1 MAGSDGPPTPTA
13 TGEPTAPYE
22 GDPATPPERPR
33 VALVAGSEPPAS
45 AELRDLLQRR
55 CRVITIIGL
64 FAASTAMALFLPFW
78 VMDGNW
84 EMIVRHAVLCALAA
98 AGVALLR
105 RPRSLRELRTGELI
119 VVAALV
125 AVLVWHTYFALV
137 QLRFAAAFARIGE
150 AHLDIPL
157 RPFLSGPGEPVRQMT
172 FHLQDWTMWALA
184 AFENLF
190 WFALIVGY
198 GVFIP
203 NTWQRCAA
211 VVGAVALTA
220 VGLHGFV
227 CLADP
232 DVALNMASVLMVSTV
247 WWLSLGCAI
256 AVFGSHR
263 IERLRREALA
273 ARQLGQYRLKELIGS
288 GGMGE
293 VYLAEH
299 VLLRRPCAVKLIRPE
314 RAGDPK
320 NLLRFGREV
329 RATATLTGWHTVEIY
344 DYGHAEDGTFYY
356 AMEYL
361 PGPNL
366 EQLVGR
372 GGPLPPARAVHLLR
386 QVCRALSEAH
396 AIGLIHRDVKP
407 SNVIACRRGGMDDVA
422 KLLDFG
428 LVQAQGLGEGT
439 NRLTQEGSVA
449 GTPAYMSPEQA
460 GGADGVDARSDVY
473 SLGAVAYF
481 LLTGRP
487 PFVRKTGV
495 QVLAAHLHEPPP
507 PPRTLR
513 AELPPD
519 LEAVVLR
526 CLEKDPA
533 QRFPDA
539 DSLERAL
546 AACACAAT

>member
-1 MAGSDGPPTPTA
+1 MAGPDGLPQPTA
-13 TGEPTAPYE
+13 TGEPTAPYD
-22 GDPATPPERPR
+22 GAPATPPDRPR
-33 VALVAGSEPPAS
+33 VALIAGSEPPAS

-55 CRVITIIGL
+55 GRVVCVLGL
-64 FAASTAMALFLPFW
+64 FASVSITAILLPFW
-78 VMDGNW
+78 LRDNNW
-84 EMIVRHAVLCALAA
+84 EMIVRHGVLCVLAA
-98 AGVALLR
+98 AATVFLR
-105 RPRSLRELRTGELI
+105 RRRSLQTLRTLELLT
-119 VVAALV
+119 VGALV
-125 AVLVWHTYFALV
+125 AVLVWHTFFALV
-137 QLRFAAAFARIGE
+137 QMRFAAGFAKIGE
-150 AHLDIPL
+150 AHLYIRL
-157 RPFLSGPGEPVRQMT
+157 HPFGSGPNEPVEERH
-172 FHLQDWTMWALA
+172 FNLQDWTMWALA

-190 WFALIVGY
+190 WFALIVSY
-198 GVFIP
+198 GVFVP
-203 NTWQRCAA
+203 NTWRRCTA
-211 VVGAVALTA
+211 VVGAVTLTA
-220 VGLHGFV
+220 VGLHGLV
-227 CLADP
+227 CLADS
-232 DVALNMASVLMVSTV
+232 DVSPLMAGVLMLSTV
-247 WWLSLGCAI
+247 FWLTLASAI

-263 IERLRREALA
+263 IERLRREALT
-273 ARQLGQYRLKELIGS
+273 ARRLGQYRLKELIGA

-314 RAGDPK
+314 RAGDQK
-320 NLLRFGREV
+320 NLLRFEREV

-344 DYGHAEDGTFYY
+344 DYGHAADGTFYY

-428 LVQAQGLGEGT
+428 LVQAQGLGEGS
-439 NRLTQEGSVA
+439 NRLTLEGSVA

-460 GGADGVDARSDVY
+460 GGADGLDARSDIY

-507 PPRTLR
+507 PPRALR
-513 AELPPD
+513 ADVPPD

-533 QRFPDA
+533 KRFPDA

-546 AACACAAT
+546 AGCACAAG